1 MSSNKVIVLRRHN
14 DMNLPVLRS
23 HGSNVTTATFDVS
36 AYLSVKPE
44 ADDVKLKY
52 DLFETACVAAAN
64 GGKTLNQMKDKRKE
78 EFLGSLDALGTA
90 LQLNVG
96 DDLTFITNA
105 YYEYRLQPVKSDGP
119 LPDPNL
125 LYVKAG
131 ALLGTVEGKLVNLPK
146 GVRTVALEYSNN
158 DGLTWRNG
166 TYTTGKKFTISGLI
180 SRTEILVRAI
190 YHGTFQRSSNP
201 SAPVPVFVL

>member
-14 DMNLPVLRS
+14 EMTLPQLRT
-23 HGSNVTTATFDVS
+23 HGSNVTTATFDIP

-52 DLFETACVAAAN
+52 DLFETACVAATN
-64 GGKTLNQMKDKRKE
+64 GGKTLNQMKDKRKV
-78 EFLGSLDALGTA
+78 EFLVSLDVLGTA

-105 YYEYRLQPVKSDGP
+105 YYEYRVQPVKSDAP

-131 ALLGTVEGKLVNLPK
+131 VLLGTVEGKLIDLPK
-146 GVRTVALEYSNN
+146 GVRTVALEYSV
-158 DGLTWRNG
+158 DEGVTWQNG
-166 TYTTGKKFTISGLI
+166 TYSTGKKFIITGLT
-180 SRTEILVRAI
+180 SRTDILVRAI
-190 YHGTFQRSSNP
+190 FHGTFQRSSNP
-201 SAPVPVFVL
+201 STPVPVFVL